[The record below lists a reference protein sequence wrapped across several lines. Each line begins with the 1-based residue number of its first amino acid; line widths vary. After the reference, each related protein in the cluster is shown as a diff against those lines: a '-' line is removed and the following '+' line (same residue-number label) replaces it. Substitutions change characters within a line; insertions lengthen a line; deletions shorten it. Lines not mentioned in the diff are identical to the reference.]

1 VNDLDL
7 AESLRQAK
15 NGDERGFAVLWRALQ
30 PAVLRYLRV
39 VVADA
44 AEDVAAETWLQVARD
59 FPVFRGGLDRFRTW
73 LFAIARNRAL
83 DELRRSGRR
92 RENATAPGELPVT
105 LAGPDASEEALSWLA
120 TESALALI
128 ATLPPD
134 QAEAVAL
141 RIVAGLNPRQAA
153 AVLGKRPGAVRTA
166 ALRGLRGLAQRLREA
181 AQSGTSSDQLPPD
194 IAWPGVRGMPVQ
206 RTRPRRPATE
216 PPAGGVTR

>member
-1 VNDLDL
+1 MDDLDL
-7 AESLRQAK
+7 TESLRQAK

-30 PAVLRYLRV
+30 PPVLRYLRV
-39 VVADA
+39 VVGDA

-59 FPVFRGGLDRFRTW
+59 FAMFRGDPDRFRAW

-92 RENATAPGELPVT
+92 REDATEPSELPVLLT
-105 LAGPDASEEALSWLA
+105 GPDAGDEALAWLA
-120 TESALALI
+120 TESALRLI

-141 RIVAGLNPRQAA
+141 RIVAGLNPKQTAT
-153 AVLGKRPGAVRTA
+153 VLGKRPGAVRVA
-166 ALRGLRGLAQRLREA
+166 ALRGLRRLAEQLREA
-181 AQSGTSSDQLPPD
+181 AEPGTGLRRPPPD
-194 IAWPGVRGMPVQ
+194 VTWPGVRNVPVQ
-206 RTRPRRPATE
+206 RVGHRRPAE

>member
-1 VNDLDL
+1 MGELDL
-7 AESLRQAK
+7 TESLRRAK
-15 NGDERGFAVLWRALQ
+15 NGDEQGFAVLWRALQ
-30 PAVLRYLRV
+30 PSVLRYLRV

-59 FPVFRGGLDRFRTW
+59 FPVFRGDLNRFRAW

-92 RENATAPGELPVT
+92 REDATEPGELPVT
-105 LAGPDASEEALSWLA
+105 LAGPDAAEEAMTWLA
-120 TESALALI
+120 TKSALALI

-166 ALRGLRGLAQRLREA
+166 ALRGLRRLAQRLGEA
-181 AQSGTSSDQLPPD
+181 AQPTTSPDQLPSD
-194 IAWPGVRGMPVQ
+194 IAWSAGRDMPVQ

-216 PPAGGVTR
+216 PRRGV